1 MIINKVIQHS
11 MVSGGE
17 DTLTTLPL
25 TNFCSLSEVPFENLK
40 RSLFIELYEAI
51 YDGESRSY
59 RSFYNSRA
67 NSPLLGYEFNYNRA
81 DILNLLSIT
90 SKLVGNI
97 EQILFKVS

>member
-40 RSLFIELYEAI
+40 RSLFLELYEA
-51 YDGESRSY
+51 
-59 RSFYNSRA
+59 
-67 NSPLLGYEFNYNRA
+67 
-81 DILNLLSIT
+81 T
-90 SKLVGNI
+90 
-97 EQILFKVS
+97 